1 MEKYLKGVN
10 GELTYEELRS
20 ICQTDVPKGDYY
32 DYEKIR
38 AVLLRKLNGE
48 IDDEYFHTWL
58 IVVSWALY
66 QEEYRYISWAFDGY
80 SFQDAFDK
88 EFVLG
93 IMAYLKD
100 CDYKI
105 RNKDFIEQQKA
116 EQLKV
121 VYLRFEHCNWTN
133 NSGIYKAYFVDYR
146 NKRFDIRFVDD
157 ALFEFDQNVLY
168 CFINESDPWDDTDD
182 EDGDRYAR
190 ECGEESKLMDYFFN
204 EKEGWIYDHT
214 LNF

>member
-10 GELTYEELRS
+10 GELTFEELRS
-20 ICQTDVPKGDYY
+20 ILQTDVPKGDYY
-32 DYEKIR
+32 NYEKIQ

-48 IDDEYFHTWL
+48 IDDEYFCAWL
-58 IVVSWALY
+58 IVVCWALN
-66 QEEYRYISWAFDGY
+66 EEKYRYISCAFDGF
-80 SFQDAFDK
+80 SFEDTFDK
-88 EFVLG
+88 KVVLE
-93 IMAYLKD
+93 IIAKLKD

-105 RNKDFIEQQKA
+105 RNKDFIKQHKA

-133 NSGIYKAYFVDYR
+133 NSAIYKAYFVDYK

-157 ALFEFDQNVLY
+157 ALFEYDQNVFY
-168 CFINESDPWDDTDD
+168 CFINEGDPWDEAGTDFEHYD
-182 EDGDRYAR
+182 CESLKER
-190 ECGEESKLMDYFFN
+190 ELMDYFFDD
-204 EKEGWIYDHT
+204 KEGWIYDHT